1 MNPILQNIIN
11 LLKQS
16 GPVQPEIARN
26 LKELE
31 KEISIIEF
39 KLERTEKVKK
49 TTAILLEE
57 TINELEQKRKL
68 VERQNRDAQIEF
80 GLERVRDRTMAMHR
94 SEELLDVIIV
104 MAEQFQQLKFK
115 FDNVSFGIH
124 TSDYDLDFWMAPTGV
139 TKPFRIHVPF
149 LDTPM
154 VNHIREAQKKGM
166 DFFTDVLSAGENKH
180 WLHHLFD
187 NVPLDFIT
195 EETKDYLFKAAG
207 YARSTAIMKNLF
219 LTIGNYSA
227 TPYTDEENSIFRR
240 FAKVFEQSHTRFL
253 DLQKAEA
260 QGREAQIELG
270 LERVRARAMAMQNS
284 EELNELI
291 GTVFT
296 ELTKLDLELTRSII
310 MIIDAESGGFR
321 WWMANSEEPSSPRN
335 YLVKYHEH
343 PPYLAYYKAW
353 EERQLRFQYELE
365 GDIKK
370 QWDDY
375 IFRETELSRLPEF
388 VIQGMKA
395 PERVWLSASFN
406 NFGCLTVA
414 SLEPLSDEHFDILLR
429 FGKVFDLT
437 YTRFNDL
444 KQAEAQARE
453 GGCSWYFTR

>member
-154 VNHIREAQKKGM
+154 VNHIREAQKKK
-166 DFFTDVLSAGENKH
+166 E
-180 WLHHLFD
+180 W
-187 NVPLDFIT
+187 
-195 EETKDYLFKAAG
+195 
-207 YARSTAIMKNLF
+207 
-219 LTIGNYSA
+219 
-227 TPYTDEENSIFRR
+227 IF
-240 FAKVFEQSHTRFL
+240 
-253 DLQKAEA
+253 
-260 QGREAQIELG
+260 
-270 LERVRARAMAMQNS
+270 
-284 EELNELI
+284 
-291 GTVFT
+291 
-296 ELTKLDLELTRSII
+296 
-310 MIIDAESGGFR
+310 
-321 WWMANSEEPSSPRN
+321 
-335 YLVKYHEH
+335 
-343 PPYLAYYKAW
+343 
-353 EERQLRFQYELE
+353 
-365 GDIKK
+365 
-370 QWDDY
+370 
-375 IFRETELSRLPEF
+375 SR
-388 VIQGMKA
+388 M
-395 PERVWLSASFN
+395 
-406 NFGCLTVA
+406 C
-414 SLEPLSDEHFDILLR
+414 
-429 FGKVFDLT
+429 
-437 YTRFNDL
+437 
-444 KQAEAQARE
+444 
-453 GGCSWYFTR
+453 